1 MIETLLNFDPIT
13 LSTFMAA
20 AVILY
25 LTPGADMMFT
35 LASGIKGGSRAGIAA
50 AIGISMGVLCHVL
63 LAALGLAALLQ
74 LYPASFT
81 AIRLAGAAYLLWL
94 AYQAFTSVTGVEDQD
109 GRTSFG
115 RAFRQGFVTNI
126 LNPKVALF
134 VLSFL
139 PQFTAPEIGPIW
151 QQIIWLGLFLAIGG
165 VITDGAY
172 GVFAG
177 LMAQK
182 LRAGAKVMNRISG
195 LVFGGLAVAIV
206 ADFWRNA

>member
-1 MIETLLNFDPIT
+1 MIETLLNMDPVTIT
-13 LSTFMAA
+13 AFMGAA
-20 AVILY
+20 FLLY
-25 LTPGADMMFT
+25 LTPGADMMVT
-35 LASGIKGGSRAGIAA
+35 LASGIKGGPKAGIAA
-50 AIGISMGVLCHVL
+50 AVGISTGVLVHV
-63 LAALGLAALLQ
+63 GLAAAGLAVLLTV
-74 LYPASFT
+74 YPSAFV
-81 AIRLAGAAYLLWL
+81 AIRILGAAYLAYL
-94 AYQAFTSVTGVEDQD
+94 AVQAFRASDEVEQEE
-109 GRTSFG
+109 GRTSFAW
-115 RAFRQGFVTNI
+115 AFRQGFVTNI

-151 QQIIWLGLFLAIGG
+151 QQIIWLGVFLAIGG

-206 ADFWRNA
+206 LDLGRK